1 MKAAFTNETVEADRA
16 SGRVLAR
23 STAWNLVGYLVPLI
37 VAVIAIPILIRH
49 LGTTRYGVLTI
60 AWGIVG
66 YFGVFDMGLSN
77 ALTKFVAERIG
88 RASPSEIDEVF
99 HTGFALL
106 LASSLCGGL
115 LLMLLAR
122 PLAYSWLTVPVV
134 LREQTMAVFRCFA
147 LALPFVVSVASF
159 RGTLGAY
166 QRFDIINKIQV
177 AVGSV
182 SFAGPAL
189 ISLFDPNLLLI
200 VAFLVASRV
209 AAWSIYLYYCMQ
221 TVPFLTVSPRISRR
235 VIRPL
240 VTFGGWI
247 SLCNITDPLF
257 LYSDR
262 LILGV
267 MVSMSAVAYYSTPF
281 DMVIRLWV
289 IPDALNSAL
298 FPAYA
303 SSMKRNGRR
312 ATELIEKAGHY
323 LFPVI
328 FLPVLA
334 VALFARQILSV
345 WIDPNFAA
353 NGATVLQW
361 LTAGVLFTSFARI
374 PWTLLVAHRP
384 DYPAKLVLFEAPA
397 YLATLYALIRLYGPT
412 GAAIAWTCRGAFNC
426 AVLHA
431 MTLYTLPAA
440 VRAIRK
446 NASML
451 AMGAL
456 ALAGTAIVPPAIC
469 ARLAYLL
476 LVSIAAG
483 SATWFGVMS
492 VNERRSLVPAL
503 HLN

>member
-1 MKAAFTNETVEADRA
+1 MKTSVASEAAEADRA
-16 SGRVLAR
+16 SGRLLAR
-23 STAWNLVGYLVPLI
+23 STAWNLVGYLAPLI

-49 LGTTRYGVLTI
+49 LGTARYGVLTI

-77 ALTKFVAERIG
+77 ALTKFIAEKIG
-88 RASPSEIDEVF
+88 RASPSELDEVF

-106 LASSLCGGL
+106 LVSSMCGGL

-122 PLAYSWLTVPVV
+122 PLACSWLTVPVV
-134 LREQTMAVFRCFA
+134 LRGQTTAVFRCFA
-147 LALPFVVSVASF
+147 LALPFVVTVASF

-166 QRFDIINKIQV
+166 QRFDIISKIQIT
-177 AVGSV
+177 VGSV

-189 ISLFDPNLLLI
+189 ISLLKPNLLLI
-200 VAFLVASRV
+200 VAFLVAGRI
-209 AAWSIYLYYCMQ
+209 AAWSIYLYCCLQ
-221 TVPFLTVSPRISRR
+221 VVPFLTIRPRISRQ
-235 VIRPL
+235 VIQPL
-240 VTFGGWI
+240 MTFGGWI

-267 MVSMSAVAYYSTPF
+267 LVSMSAVAYYATPF

-303 SSMKRNGRR
+303 SSMKRDGRR

-323 LFPVI
+323 LFPLI

-334 VALFARQILSV
+334 VALFAHQVLSL
-345 WIDPNFAA
+345 WIGPNFAA

-361 LTAGVLFTSFARI
+361 LAAGVLFTSFARI
-374 PWTLLVAHRP
+374 PWTLLVAYRP
-384 DYPAKLVLFEAPA
+384 DYPAKLVLFEAPL
-397 YLATLYALIRLYGPT
+397 YLAALYTLIRLYGLT
-412 GAAIAWTCRGAFNC
+412 GAAIAWSCRGAFNC

-431 MTLYTLPAA
+431 MTWCTLPAA

-446 NASML
+446 NAAML

-456 ALAGTAIVPPAIC
+456 ALAGTAIVSPAIG
-469 ARLAYLL
+469 AQVAYLM
-476 LVSIAAG
+476 VASIAVG
-483 SATWFGVMS
+483 FATWFGVMS
-492 VNERRSLVPAL
+492 VSERRSLVPAL